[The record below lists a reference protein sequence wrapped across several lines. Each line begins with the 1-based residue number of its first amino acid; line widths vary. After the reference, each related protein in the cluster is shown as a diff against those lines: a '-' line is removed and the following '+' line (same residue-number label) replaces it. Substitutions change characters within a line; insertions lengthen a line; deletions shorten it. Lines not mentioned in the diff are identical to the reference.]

1 VHRLQSRPLLK
12 LEAQQASVA
21 GSEVAIRILAGRARL
36 LRRMDYA
43 GDTLPASQVVD
54 HPLGRTP
61 MTLYSR
67 DGERE
72 GEVRKLPMKGRAAI
86 IAVVSD

>member
-1 VHRLQSRPLLK
+1 
-12 LEAQQASVA
+12 
-21 GSEVAIRILAGRARL
+21 
-36 LRRMDYA
+36 
-43 GDTLPASQVVD
+43 
-54 HPLGRTP
+54 